1 MLQYMQ
7 TNSLILLAFIYAAGL
22 FIAAAR
28 AEKMK
33 RPPRWMG
40 RAVYALS
47 LAVYCTS
54 WTFFGAVGMAANN
67 GWSYFAIYLG
77 PILLFLLGWPFLRRL
92 LIFSNRNK
100 VTSIA
105 DFVGSRYGKRQVL
118 ASMVTLIAVIGTIP
132 YIALQLRAVS
142 LAWAA
147 IDTPP
152 GEVLRVGSGTSFIS
166 ALVMAWF
173 AILFGTRVSDGT
185 NRMRGLIS
193 AVAIESVV
201 KLLAFVAVGVLAW
214 GLLPNPSSNIS
225 DYFSATDKLPS
236 STFITQTLLAMV
248 AIVCLP
254 RQFHV
259 MVVEPHTRR
268 DMRTARWAF
277 PLYLAVFS
285 VMVMP
290 IAVAGSQ
297 FFAGTSVPPDLYVLQ
312 LPMFLG
318 ENHLASIAFIGGL
331 SAATGMIVVASV
343 TLSIMISNELVVP
356 LLLNLGRRGNLPRR
370 LAGDLRMVRRITIVL
385 VMVLAWWAE
394 SSLRLP
400 GGLASLGLISFAAA
414 AQFMPAVVAGLYW
427 PGAHRNGVLWGMFF
441 GILVWAYTLL
451 WPAFLGPAHPLMI
464 NGPWGFEWLSP
475 YKLLGVTFL
484 DPLTHGVMW
493 SLVVNVGVFF
503 GLSRRGRFNT
513 IDLRQAEAF
522 TNLRSRFNFRQ
533 QDFELTS
540 IEGRQLQAVLDPLLG
555 ETRAGNLW
563 NDFEQRLGHRLLPHD
578 KVPRFVVQDV
588 ETSLARIIGAVSA
601 HRVIELLRR
610 QEPMQIED
618 FVSFIGGSN
627 RVARFS
633 QDLLQ
638 TTLENMPQ
646 GISVVDKDLNLMA
659 WNKQYER
666 MFNFPPRLLYVG
678 CPIERVYKFNAGRG
692 MLGSED
698 DDVEGLVSKRLN
710 LLKEGDAYRIE
721 RELPNGTVVEIR
733 GTPLGD
739 GGYVTTY
746 TDITEFH
753 QILAEL
759 EGAKT
764 LLEQRVQERTQAL
777 SEANDSMREENR
789 LRARLEEELNEAYA
803 SKTQFL
809 AAASHDLLQ
818 PINAARLFVSAV
830 QTRPEISA
838 VEALKEEVGHIDSAL
853 MGAES
858 LISSLREIAR
868 LDSGKMR
875 PKREN
880 FTIDTLMSTL
890 TREFALFAEQ
900 KAVTLHCVPSKAWVY
915 SDPALLRRVLQNYL
929 ANAVRY
935 TTSGRII
942 FGCRRRKTGLEIQV
956 WDTGPGIA
964 EEDMGRIFKEFERL
978 SDSRN
983 VDGQKGLGLGLSIAQ
998 RISQVLGH
1006 GLGVKSRF
1014 GQGSMFSVEVP
1025 YGREVA
1031 VAETKPRV
1039 MGDLAGV
1046 SVLCVD
1052 NEMHI
1057 VRGMRALLEQWGCD
1071 VVTACNLRESLANW
1085 SLSSP
1090 PDMIIVDYHLD
1101 DDELGT
1107 TLVETL
1113 RLHWKASLPAIVIS
1127 ADDSESVKEHV
1138 KQMGINYLSKPVPAA
1153 SLRSTMRSM
1162 IRQSKRAQ

>member
-7 TNSLILLAFIYAAGL
+7 TNYLILLAFLYAGGL
-22 FIAAAR
+22 FLAAAR
-28 AEKMK
+28 AERVK

-40 RAVYALS
+40 RAVYSLS

-54 WTFFGAVGMAANN
+54 WTFFGAVGVAANN
-67 GWSYFAIYLG
+67 GWGYFAIYLG

-105 DFVGSRYGKRQVL
+105 DFVGSRFGKRQVL
-118 ASMVTLIAVIGTIP
+118 ASLVTIIAVVGTLP

-173 AILFGTRVSDGT
+173 AILFGTRVSDAS
-185 NRMRGLIS
+185 NKMRGLIS

-201 KLLAFVAVGVLAW
+201 KLAAFVAVGVMAW
-214 GLLPNPSSNIS
+214 QLLPDPVADIS
-225 DYFSATDKLPS
+225 RYFSATDKLPS
-236 STFITQTLLAMV
+236 TTFITQTVLAMI

-259 MVVEPHTRR
+259 MAVEPHTRR
-268 DMRTARWAF
+268 DIRTARWAF
-277 PLYLAVFS
+277 PVYLVIFS
-285 VMVMP
+285 IMVMP
-290 IAVAGSQ
+290 IAVAGSH
-297 FFAGTSVPPDLYVLQ
+297 FFVGTSVPSDLYVLQ

-318 ENHLASIAFIGGL
+318 ENNLAAIAFIGGL

-343 TLSIMISNELVVP
+343 TLSIMISNELIVP

-370 LAGDLRMVRRITIVL
+370 MAGDLRMVRRVTIVV

-394 SSLRLP
+394 TSLQVP

-414 AQFMPAVVAGLYW
+414 AQFMPAIVAGLYW
-427 PGAHRNGVLWGMFF
+427 PGAHRNGVLWGMLF
-441 GILVWAYTLL
+441 GILVWAYTLFI
-451 WPAFLGPAHPLMI
+451 PAFLSPNHTLMTE
-464 NGPWGFEWLSP
+464 GPWGVEMLAP
-475 YKLLGVTFL
+475 YKLFGLSFL
-484 DPLTHGVMW
+484 DPLTHGVFW
-493 SLVVNVGVFF
+493 SLVVNVSVFYW
-503 GLSRRGRFNT
+503 LSRRSRFNT
-513 IDLRQAEAF
+513 LDFRQAEAF

-540 IEGRQLQAVLDPLLG
+540 IESRQLQAVLDPLLG
-555 ETRAGNLW
+555 ETRSGNLW

-588 ETSLARIIGAVSA
+588 ETSLARIIGAVSS

-618 FVSFIGGSN
+618 FVSFIGGSS

-646 GISVVDKDLNLMA
+646 GISVVDKELNLMA

-692 MLGSED
+692 MLGSD
-698 DDVEGLVSKRLN
+698 HDDVEVLVSKRLN

-721 RELPNGTVVEIR
+721 RELPNGAVVEIR

-746 TDITEFH
+746 TDITDYH
-753 QILAEL
+753 NILDEL
-759 EGAKT
+759 ERAKAM
-764 LLEQRVQERTQAL
+764 LEQRVQERTQEL
-777 SEANDSMREENR
+777 SAANETMREENR
-789 LRARLEEELNEAYA
+789 LRARLEKELNEAYA

-830 QTRPEISA
+830 QARPEVTA
-838 VEALKEEVGHIDSAL
+838 ADTLREEVSHIDDAL
-853 MGAES
+853 SGAES
-858 LISSLREIAR
+858 LINALREMAR
-868 LDSGKMR
+868 LDSGKLSA
-875 PKREN
+875 KREN
-880 FTIDTLMSTL
+880 FNIDELMKTL

-900 KAVTLHCVPSKAWVY
+900 KNLQLDFVPSKAWVY
-915 SDPALLRRVLQNYL
+915 SDPALLRRVLQNFL

-935 TTSGRII
+935 TDSGRIL
-942 FGCRRRKTGLEIQV
+942 FGCRRRKGGLQIQV
-956 WDTGPGIA
+956 IDTGPGIPSDA
-964 EEDMGRIFKEFERL
+964 MQRIFKEFERL
-978 SDSRN
+978 SDTRN
-983 VDGQKGLGLGLSIAQ
+983 IEGQKGLGLGLSISQ
-998 RISQVLGH
+998 RIAQVLGH
-1006 GLGVKSRF
+1006 EVSVVSEVGK
-1014 GQGSMFSVEVP
+1014 GSMFAIDVP
-1025 YGREVA
+1025 YGKEVA
-1031 VAETKPRV
+1031 QQAPKPRV

-1046 SVLCVD
+1046 TVLCVD

-1057 VRGMRALLEQWGCD
+1057 VRGMRALLEQWGCH
-1071 VVTACNLRESLANW
+1071 VITAANLRESLENW
-1085 SLSSP
+1085 TLSTA

-1101 DDELGT
+1101 DGELGT
-1107 TLVETL
+1107 ALVETL
-1113 RLHWKASLPAIVIS
+1113 RLHWKADLPAVVIS
-1127 ADDSESVKEHV
+1127 ADDSEAVREHV
-1138 KQMGINYLSKPVPAA
+1138 KQLGIHYLSKPVPAA
-1153 SLRSTMRSM
+1153 ALRATMRGL
-1162 IRQSKRAQ
+1162 IRKSKRA